1 MATVP
6 TFVSLPILDAGSYIK
21 NTWANGWSPWF
32 SSQRSFGF
40 HTRGVGREVKL
51 AWEIAKV
58 MPPLS
63 VLEELQTMDAWIQ
76 CFTFPTPKAT
86 DLMAE
91 THTKT
96 KEDIQIIGEVSGS
109 LWQSGTKSTLRL

>member
-6 TFVSLPILDAGSYIK
+6 TFVSLVYILDIGSYIK

-40 HTRGVGREVKL
+40 QTTGVGREVKL

-63 VLEELQTMDAWIQ
+63 VLEELQTMDARIHPIFHISNPQKPLIWWLFHPHENKQ
-76 CFTFPTPKAT
+76 
-86 DLMAE
+86 
-91 THTKT
+91 
-96 KEDIQIIGEVSGS
+96 DIKIIGEVSGN
-109 LWQSGTKSTLRL
+109 